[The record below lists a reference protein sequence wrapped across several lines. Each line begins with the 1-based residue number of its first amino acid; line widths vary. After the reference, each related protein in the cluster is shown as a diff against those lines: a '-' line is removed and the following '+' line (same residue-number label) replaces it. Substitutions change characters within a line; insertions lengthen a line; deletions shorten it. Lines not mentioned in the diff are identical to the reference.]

1 MQGPPEPEN
10 SGIRIWFKKK
20 ISDAGVTSRRESLYG
35 CAAAAPDG
43 VGGNV
48 PSQSWYHLQSLAGI
62 LVLLAL
68 AWALSEDRRA
78 FPLRTVCVGL
88 ALQVA
93 LALLLLKVPAARAGL
108 LSLNTV
114 VDALAAATR
123 AGTSFVFGYLGGG
136 RPPFAIAN
144 TGGLTSFAFQ
154 VLPLVIVISALAA
167 LLWHWRILPLIVG
180 GFAWVLRKSMGVG
193 GAIGLGAA
201 ATVFLGMIEA
211 PLLIRPYLA
220 RLSRSELFMLF
231 SVGLATVAGTV
242 FVLYATILAHA
253 VPGALGHILVASILS
268 LIGALMI
275 GRIMIPGQSATSA
288 ETIPGFRYHSSM
300 DAIARGTEDG
310 LKLWLGIVAMLLV
323 IVALVA
329 LIDMML
335 APLPRIAGEPLS
347 IERILGWM
355 FAPVVW
361 LYGIP
366 WHEAATAGSLMGQK
380 TAINEFVAYLRLAAL
395 PGAALDP
402 RARLIMVY
410 AMCGFA
416 NFGSVG
422 IMIAGV
428 SSLVPERRD
437 EIVPLAMRAL
447 VSGTMASGLT
457 GCIIGLLPVV

>member
-1 MQGPPEPEN
+1 M
-10 SGIRIWFKKK
+10 
-20 ISDAGVTSRRESLYG
+20 
-35 CAAAAPDG
+35 PDTLL
-43 VGGNV
+43 
-48 PSQSWYHLQSLAGI
+48 YHLQSLLGI
-62 LVLLAL
+62 LVLLSL
-68 AWALSEDRRA
+68 AWALSENRRA
-78 FPLRTVCVGL
+78 FPFRTVCVGL

-93 LALLLLKVPAARAGL
+93 LAILLLKAPAARAAL
-108 LSLNTV
+108 LSLNAI

-123 AGTSFVFGYLGGG
+123 AGTSFVFGSVGGG
-136 RPPFAIAN
+136 APPFAVAN
-144 TGGLTSFAFQ
+144 AAATTSFAFQ

-167 LLWHWRILPLIVG
+167 LLWHWRILPPIVN
-180 GFAWVLRKSMGVG
+180 GFAWVLQKTMGVG

-201 ATVFLGMIEA
+201 ATIFLGMIEA
-211 PLLIRPYLA
+211 PLLIRPWLA
-220 RLSRSELFMLF
+220 RLTRSELFMLF

-242 FVLYATILAHA
+242 FVLYATILAPV
-253 VPGALGHILVASILS
+253 VPGALGHILVASFLS
-268 LIGALMI
+268 LPGALMI
-275 GRIMIPGQSATSA
+275 GRIMIPGASETGAQSAP
-288 ETIPGFRYHSSM
+288 EFRYRSSM

-329 LIDMML
+329 LVDIML
-335 APLPRIAGEPLS
+335 APLPPIAGGPVS
-347 IERILGWM
+347 IERIFGWI
-355 FAPVVW
+355 FAPIVW

-366 WHEAATAGSLMGQK
+366 WHEAGTAGSLMGQK
-380 TAINEFVAYLRLAAL
+380 TVLNEFVAYLRLAAL
-395 PGAALDP
+395 PPGALDP

-447 VSGTMASGLT
+447 LSGTMASGLT
-457 GCIIGLLPVV
+457 GCIIGFLPVA